1 MSEEKKRSEHP
12 EKKKH
17 RIDIGKIFYHNT
29 FVLVFSLVV
38 AVVSWFLVAASSSER
53 GITISDVPIE
63 TRLSAAAEE
72 EGLQIFH
79 MSYDSVD
86 LEVSGNNMLTSQL
99 TASDFEVS
107 VTLNPTSTKVEGN
120 TLQKMTLPVTAVK
133 QTAMASY
140 EIVNVNPSEVT
151 VEYDRYREVNLPIES
166 DIQYSSENG
175 YYATTPILSTDNVT
189 ISGPESSVN
198 RVSRVAVSYQVD
210 SPLKEDTKLTCPLV
224 LYDQDNQEITNVDG
238 LYLSMNVESVD
249 VTIPVTPTKTV
260 RLVAPTLHEPQ
271 GFSQSRIQVEPAEI
285 TIAGPSDTLAG
296 VSEIQLNTVIDFS
309 QLEAGT
315 SNTFSAEIPLPSG
328 VGNISAVGDENMS
341 TATVT
346 VNLNGYETAVVTTN
360 LASTQILNPPSSKS
374 VDLTTTSLEVTVLG
388 PEAQVTRVTGDS
400 LSVQVDLSNF
410 QDRTGTVEVPAT
422 VALTGNLADSC
433 WVGGDYTVSVTFS
446 QGSVSAASASA
457 REGVAAT
464 PQE

>member
-175 YYATTPILSTDNVT
+175 YYATTPILSADNVT

-271 GFSQSRIQVEPAEI
+271 GFSQSRIQV
-285 TIAGPSDTLAG
+285 L
-296 VSEIQLNTVIDFS
+296 
-309 QLEAGT
+309 
-315 SNTFSAEIPLPSG
+315 
-328 VGNISAVGDENMS
+328 
-341 TATVT
+341 
-346 VNLNGYETAVVTTN
+346 
-360 LASTQILNPPSSKS
+360 
-374 VDLTTTSLEVTVLG
+374 SLIHI
-388 PEAQVTRVTGDS
+388 
-400 LSVQVDLSNF
+400 
-410 QDRTGTVEVPAT
+410 
-422 VALTGNLADSC
+422 
-433 WVGGDYTVSVTFS
+433 
-446 QGSVSAASASA
+446 
-457 REGVAAT
+457 
-464 PQE
+464 